1 MKCGWFYRI
10 WFIASLYCCRKSRPS
25 NFWRNGGNIWSN
37 KKLRKRFTCL
47 PPLTSHYLATTPS
60 RNYRLCK
67 CVCICSDVII
77 KLFSRPLLII
87 LPLLIFADL
96 YNGRW
101 YKHILKICTERF
113 IKSFLCG
120 YDILILRVIWC
131 SLIYI
136 DILMT

>member
-1 MKCGWFYRI
+1 MLIILQKL
-10 WFIASLYCCRKSRPS
+10 FIASLYCLRKSRPS

-96 YNGRW
+96 YNRRW
-101 YKHILKICTERF
+101 YKHIFKICTEHF
-113 IKSFLCG
+113 IKHL
-120 YDILILRVIWC
+120 YMNIIL
-131 SLIYI
+131 SKYI
-136 DILMT
+136 FEIK

>member
-1 MKCGWFYRI
+1 MLIILQKL
-10 WFIASLYCCRKSRPS
+10 FIASLYCLRKSRPS

-96 YNGRW
+96 YNRRW
-101 YKHILKICTERF
+101 YKHIFKICTDRF
-113 IKSFLCG
+113 MKTFLC
-120 YDILILRVIWC
+120 DMILLFCVLFVWF
-131 SLIYI
+131 YHN
-136 DILMT
+136 